1 MLRLV
6 LMPVV
11 AGFVATAGMTLV
23 LWTINRSGWT
33 NADMVRALGSLVT
46 RSYEKASGV
55 GVLVH
60 FAGGVVFAAVYLHI
74 LSVLGL
80 SSLPGEIFVGGFL
93 GFGQGFIVGWAIIR
107 FAFRHPVEQFQR
119 ADYQVAIAHCLGHVV
134 YGMLVGAMFGVMRL
148 AGYDVSPGF

>member
-23 LWTINRSGWT
+23 LWSINRSGWA

-46 RSYEKASGV
+46 RSYDSALAAGL
-55 GVLVH
+55 VLH

-74 LSVLGL
+74 LSVLEL
-80 SSLPGEIFVGGFL
+80 ASLPGEIFVGGFL
-93 GFGQGFIVGWAIIR
+93 GFGQGFIVGWSIIR
-107 FAFRHPVEQFQR
+107 FAFRHPVERFQK
-119 ADYQVAIAHCLGHVV
+119 ADYQVAIAHGLGHVV
-134 YGMLVGAMFGVMRL
+134 YGMLVGAMFGAMRL